1 VVMSVVVRFNSGA
14 SRIEASCTRA
24 CSSASMATPLDP
36 EDDVSEIRWVLDLSR
51 DFEADSSL

>member
-1 VVMSVVVRFNSGA
+1 VVVLFNSGA
-14 SRIEASCTRA
+14 SRIEASCTRT

-51 DFEADSSL
+51 EFEADSFL